1 MRLYATTERVGRI
14 SGKGGGGG
22 ERGHKIVFS
31 FSLVKTLSLFVKES
45 LIP

>member
-14 SGKGGGGG
+14 SGKGGGG